1 MMSTT
6 RTALL
11 AALAVATGLAL
22 AVPAPPRAAAQAPAL
37 GTGGDG
43 RGHVDVGGHR
53 LYLECVGAGG
63 PTVVLEAGGGNAH
76 DTWGQVQ
83 PQLAALT
90 RVCSYDRAGVGQ
102 SDPPP
107 GVRPAS
113 ALAAE
118 LDALLTAARV
128 PGPYVLVA
136 HSIGSHVV
144 RLYAARHPD
153 RVAGVVL
160 VDGTAEDYAE
170 GFLPL
175 LAPAARENALRYVH
189 GENPERLDIVA
200 SDAEVRAAPPP
211 PPVPVALLTRT
222 IREGQPVDEFWRGTQ
237 IDLARRLAASP
248 HAFAPNSGH
257 NIQRDQPELVLD
269 ATRVVVSRARATAG
283 PRGLPRT
290 GRAAGTSP
298 FGVLV
303 FAVALVALVAGLG
316 RRRSRP
322 AP

>member
-1 MMSTT
+1 
-6 RTALL
+6 
-11 AALAVATGLAL
+11 
-22 AVPAPPRAAAQAPAL
+22 
-37 GTGGDG
+37 
-43 RGHVDVGGHR
+43 
-53 LYLECVGAGG
+53 
-63 PTVVLEAGGGNAH
+63 
-76 DTWGQVQ
+76 
-83 PQLAALT
+83 
-90 RVCSYDRAGVGQ
+90 
-102 SDPPP
+102 
-107 GVRPAS
+107 VRPAS

-136 HSIGSHVV
+136 HSIGSHVA

-160 VDGTAEDYAE
+160 VDGTAEDYTE

-200 SDAEVRAAPPP
+200 SDEEVRAAPPP
-211 PPVPVALLTRT
+211 PPVPLALLTRT
-222 IREGQPVDEFWRGTQ
+222 TREGQPVEDHWRVTQ
-237 IDLARRLAASP
+237 LDLARRLAAGT
-248 HAFAPNSGH
+248 HVFAPNSGH

-269 ATRVVVSRARATAG
+269 AIRVVVSRARAAAG
-283 PRGLPRT
+283 PRSLPRT
-290 GRAAGTSP
+290 GQAAGNP
-298 FGVLV
+298 PPGELVLV
-303 FAVALVALVAGLG
+303 VALVAPVAGLG